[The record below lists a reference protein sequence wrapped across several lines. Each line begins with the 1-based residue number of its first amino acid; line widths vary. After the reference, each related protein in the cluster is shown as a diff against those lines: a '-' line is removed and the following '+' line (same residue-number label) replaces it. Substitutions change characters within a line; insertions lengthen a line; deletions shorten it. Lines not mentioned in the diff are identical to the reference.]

1 MSSRPSRFGPCPTR
15 GALSAYLRGSLPRAA
30 QDGLEAHLSD
40 CEACILRL
48 GDLATP
54 PATGKT
60 PADRPPGWTPYDP
73 PQPDTG
79 SSPRRLG
86 QYRLH
91 EEIGRGGMGKVHRAW
106 HERLKRWV
114 AVKVLPAGRSG
125 DADWVARFD
134 REMEVVGQLDHPNI
148 VRATDAG
155 DAEGVRY
162 LVMELL
168 DGADL
173 ARVCKT
179 CHPVPVADACE
190 IIRQAALGLQHAHE
204 HQLVHR
210 DVKPHNLMLAAGGVK
225 VLDLGLALFR
235 PTGPVGGGLTTA
247 GQVMGTPDY
256 MAPEQWDDFRRVDA
270 RADLYALGCTFYHL
284 LTGKPPFDRRGT
296 PTTPGGLAAERPEV
310 PAEVVSLFDRLTA
323 RDPAMRPASA
333 ADVAVALAPLA
344 VGVDLPALLA
354 RVPPEVAVTS
364 DWAFSPPVPA
374 STRTPAPAPRRSRRM
389 WVGVTTAALAVVAV
403 TAAVFA
409 RGRENAN
416 PPVSP
421 PSPDASLKETPIL
434 APIPDAARAPAKGE
448 WVRLL
453 RTPPAKRVWRDDIN
467 SHYTHNQA
475 AESLMVQTFAPALIA
490 LGTTGAPGY
499 RIELTLRQINWTA
512 GFGVYFG
519 GRVEPGGQYRCQLID
534 FREYQPAA
542 GQPWVIMRGTAEND
556 AGTTHV
562 RTAGFANTKLTHRP
576 GNQEQVLELVVSPQG
591 VRSFRWNG
599 GVCQDIAGVAA
610 NANVAA
616 GDYAGEFGFYAAGS
630 STHVT
635 SARYMFTH

>member
-15 GALSAYLRGSLPRAA
+15 DALSAYLRGSLPRAA

-60 PADRPPGWTPYDP
+60 PADRPPGWTPFDP

-79 SSPRRLG
+79 SGPRRLG

-91 EEIGRGGMGKVHRAW
+91 EVIGRGGMGKVHRAW

-190 IIRQAALGLQHAHE
+190 IIRQAALGLQHAHD

-235 PTGPVGGGLTTA
+235 TPGPVGGGLTTA

-270 RADLYALGCTFYHL
+270 RADLYALGCTLYHL
-284 LTGKPPFDRRGT
+284 LTGKPPFDRCGT

-310 PAEVVSLFDRLTA
+310 PAEVVSLCDRMTA
-323 RDPAMRPASA
+323 RDPAMRPATA
-333 ADVAVALAPLA
+333 TEVAVALAPLA
-344 VGVDLPALLA
+344 AGADLPALLA
-354 RVPPEVAVTS
+354 RVPVEVAVTS
-364 DWAFSPPVPA
+364 DWAFLPPVPA
-374 STRTPAPAPRRSRRM
+374 STRTPVPAPRRSRRM

-403 TAAVFA
+403 TAVVFA
-409 RGRENAN
+409 RGNGDAT
-416 PPVSP
+416 PPVP
-421 PSPDASLKETPIL
+421 PPAPDTPSKE
-434 APIPDAARAPAKGE
+434 APIPDAARAPEKGE

-453 RTPPAKRVWRDDIN
+453 KKAPEPRLWKGGFG
-467 SHYTHNQA
+467 THVFHDPA
-475 AESLMVQTFAPALIA
+475 AEALSIQTISRALIP
-490 LGTTGAPGY
+490 LGHMAECGYHIQVSVRQTRWTGY
-499 RIELTLRQINWTA
+499 V
-512 GFGVYFG
+512 GVYFG
-519 GRVEPGGQYRCQLID
+519 GRTGADGRFTFQVIELRPFQPQAGQPFVVSRETGEIQPGGQL
-534 FREYQPAA
+534 AHSS
-542 GQPWVIMRGTAEND
+542 
-556 AGTTHV
+556 THL
-562 RTAGFANTKLTHRP
+562 FASTILPHPP
-576 GNQEQVLELVVSPQG
+576 GNQEQMVELMVDRRKLQWVRWDG
-591 VRSFRWNG
+591 VPCHELTGTTENNRF
-599 GVCQDIAGVAA
+599 QPA
-610 NANVAA
+610 
-616 GDYAGEFGFYAAGS
+616 DYVGEFGIYV
-630 STHVT
+630 STGATLVR
-635 SARYMFTH
+635 SARYMSRP